1 MEILRKIAFYALV
14 ILLPLEL
21 ICVIISIIKKEKL
34 DELLRLTRL
43 LFTVWILAG
52 LYFGSMIL

>member
-43 LFTVWILAG
+43 LFTV
-52 LYFGSMIL
+52 